1 MKQEVKGMTKPNA
14 IVDGPRYECAEMS
27 ARFTLTWLD
36 HAYYHL
42 KQIRRGKRSYYHD
55 QLVSQ
60 VEHINRQLLDLV
72 VKLAKEGK

>member
-1 MKQEVKGMTKPNA
+1 MKQEVKTKTKENA

-27 ARFTLTWLD
+27 ARFAMSWLD
-36 HAYYHL
+36 RAYHHL
-42 KQIRRGKRSYYHD
+42 KQIRRGKRSYNHD